1 MEGDR
6 PESADIQGR
15 ICSICFLLVEEDAE
29 CLTCCHI
36 GNRLTDIQHE
46 CETNSLI
53 RAIEALKEW
62 SQDTPTWDI
71 LYWLNQF
78 LQPSVSRGRRM
89 SGHRQ
94 GLFLVFEGIDGS
106 GKTFHLDAVKETLI
120 SRSRAVHSL
129 VFPNNRTPLG
139 RFLEGLPEQRKIL
152 HCMDIPCTLR
162 HS

>member
-6 PESADIQGR
+6 PESAESQGR
-15 ICSICFLLVEEDAE
+15 ICSICFLPMEEDMD
-29 CLTCCHI
+29 CPTCCHI

-46 CETNSLI
+46 GETNSLI

-78 LQPSVSRGRRM
+78 LQPSVSRGRRK

-94 GLFLVFEGIDGS
+94 GLFLVFEGI
-106 GKTFHLDAVKETLI
+106 
-120 SRSRAVHSL
+120 
-129 VFPNNRTPLG
+129 
-139 RFLEGLPEQRKIL
+139 
-152 HCMDIPCTLR
+152 
-162 HS
+162 